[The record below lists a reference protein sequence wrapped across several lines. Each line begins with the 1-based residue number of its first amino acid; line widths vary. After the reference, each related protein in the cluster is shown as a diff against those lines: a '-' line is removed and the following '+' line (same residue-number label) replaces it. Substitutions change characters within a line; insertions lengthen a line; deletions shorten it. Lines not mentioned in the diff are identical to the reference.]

1 MSETFEYGVSNYNE
15 KALVETLNDLVQH
28 VENEVVE
35 FKLASNN
42 FDLHKLG
49 QYFSAISNE
58 ANLRNKKYGW
68 LIFGVDDATHEF
80 RGTNYKNN
88 PVSMEKLKLD
98 IAKETTGAI
107 SFMDI
112 FVVHPFSSEGRPVR
126 IVMFQIPAAV
136 TAIPTGWK
144 NRFYGREGESLVDLS
159 QEKIDRIRGE
169 RRTDWTREIVD
180 GASLSHLDTK
190 AISIAKANYRERL
203 SNAANSNAVEELD
216 KMDDYQFLS
225 KIKLI
230 RNGKITKA
238 AFILLGNS
246 DYSDFFEVPPQIMW
260 RLYDHKGNTIDHEI
274 FDIPFLCAIDS
285 VYKKI
290 RNLTYRYMPNQLSLF
305 PTETQQY
312 DSWLLRELLNNCI
325 AHQDYTAD
333 RRIYVDEFED
343 RIVISNAGQFL
354 PGNIKPVLEPAYA
367 PPYYRNPLLAQAMVN
382 FKMIDTASMGI
393 RRVYSIQKEKLFPM
407 PDYDL
412 SRYQQ
417 VRVTVY
423 GKVLND
429 NYTKILFENP
439 DMDLDTVYLLDR
451 VQKGE
456 SISRLEAATL
466 RKLGL
471 VEGKIPKLFV
481 SATVAEAL
489 DQKAQYIKNK
499 GFDDQYYKQ
508 LIVDYLN
515 KWGKGRKNDF
525 EKLLFD
531 KLPDSLTAEQKN
543 TKIRNLLSSLRIHG
557 VIETDSENHQRSNW
571 VLTKNRV

>member
-1 MSETFEYGVSNYNE
+1 M
-15 KALVETLNDLVQH
+15 
-28 VENEVVE
+28 
-35 FKLASNN
+35 
-42 FDLHKLG
+42 
-49 QYFSAISNE
+49 
-58 ANLRNKKYGW
+58 
-68 LIFGVDDATHEF
+68 
-80 RGTNYKNN
+80 
-88 PVSMEKLKLD
+88 
-98 IAKETTGAI
+98 
-107 SFMDI
+107 
-112 FVVHPFSSEGRPVR
+112 
-126 IVMFQIPAAV
+126 
-136 TAIPTGWK
+136 
-144 NRFYGREGESLVDLS
+144 
-159 QEKIDRIRGE
+159 
-169 RRTDWTREIVD
+169 
-180 GASLSHLDTK
+180 
-190 AISIAKANYRERL
+190 
-203 SNAANSNAVEELD
+203 EELD

-225 KIKLI
+225 KIKLV

-238 AFILLGNS
+238 AFVLLGNS

-343 RIVISNAGQFL
+343 RIVMSNAGQFL
-354 PGNIKPVLEPAYA
+354 PGNIKSVLEPAYA

-412 SRYQQ
+412 SRCDQ

-439 DMDLDTVYLLDR
+439 NMDLDTVYLLDR

-456 SISRLEAATL
+456 NISRMEAAAL

-471 VEGKIPKLFV
+471 IEGKIPKLFI

-508 LIVDYLN
+508 LIIDYLN
-515 KWGKGRKNDF
+515 KWGKGRKSDF
-525 EKLLFD
+525 DKLLFD
-531 KLPDSLTAEQKN
+531 KLPDSLTAVQKN
-543 TKIRNLLSSLRIHG
+543 TKIRNLLASLRMGGI
-557 VIETDSENHQRSNW
+557 IETDSENHQRSNW
-571 VLTKNRV
+571 VLTRK